1 MTGEAWNIVGMEVF
15 RVARGQTP
23 DAVLRIDALPD
34 GEGINIAQE
43 RIVLFTG
50 RTVQKR
56 AVQRQG
62 GCRSAHSIVVNPR
75 TSEPDNSKMRASS
88 VAMVSLWQLPP
99 REQGRFSRYRMISSA

>member
-15 RVARGQTP
+15 PVVGGQNP

-50 RTVQKR
+50 RTVQKC

-62 GCRSAHSIVVNPR
+62 GGADRPIP
-75 TSEPDNSKMRASS
+75 
-88 VAMVSLWQLPP
+88 SL
-99 REQGRFSRYRMISSA
+99 